1 MYGIAS
7 ADVPES
13 APAPALPDVPGQR
26 PDLEPSRELQRP
38 TPGRFLWYC
47 YGGSLPQRNHAWV
60 LHDVTCRT
68 WWLRHF
74 GRWLMVIIPFFTL
87 YMTIVPTSFGI
98 RLYTGLTF
106 SGAIFM
112 FALVNIMIDTD
123 RRAVR
128 AGYSYNYPQ
137 QVRSARAVARQKAA
151 NYARR
156 ERIAE
161 RRAASG
167 R

>member
-1 MYGIAS
+1 MTAQLRTEP
-7 ADVPES
+7 AV
-13 APAPALPDVPGQR
+13 APPAGDEQALRR
-26 PDLEPSRELQRP
+26 PDLRHL
-38 TPGRFLWYC
+38 LWYC
-47 YGGSLPQRNHAWV
+47 YGGSLHARHHTWV

-74 GRWLMVIIPFFTL
+74 GRWLMVIVPFFAL
-87 YMTIVPTSFGI
+87 YMALVPTPFGI

-128 AGYSYNYPQ
+128 AGYSFNYPQ
-137 QVRSARAVARQKAA
+137 QLRSARAVERQRAA
-151 NYARR
+151 NYERR
-156 ERIAE
+156 ERAAE
-161 RRAASG
+161 RHARRG